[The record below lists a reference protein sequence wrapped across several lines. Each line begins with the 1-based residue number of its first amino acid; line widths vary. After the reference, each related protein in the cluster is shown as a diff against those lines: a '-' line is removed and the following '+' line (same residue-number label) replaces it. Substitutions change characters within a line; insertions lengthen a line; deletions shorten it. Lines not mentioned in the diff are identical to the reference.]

1 MHVIYVDDE
10 MPAINNFR
18 LTTAEFAEIRELHTF
33 QDGAEALAYAGLHT
47 VDVAFLDMEMPGIH
61 GLDLAR
67 ELKSRFPG
75 IRVVF
80 VTAYGQYA
88 LDAFGVDATGYLLK
102 PYTAFDIHKEL
113 AKCAWRSLPS
123 HRMVIETMPTLQV
136 LVDGVPLTLSGAKP
150 REMLALLVDRG
161 ERGFSVG
168 EGIACLWPDRP
179 ADAKTKSL
187 CRMTWKRLVQ
197 ALESFGVGDL
207 VYTADNRRHIKTDA
221 VECDLYRI
229 LSGDRQAAGKYDGNY
244 LSEYDWAD
252 ESNVRIRWAVRQA
265 EQHADVAKQ

>member
-18 LTTAEFAEIRELHTF
+18 LTTADFAEIKELHTF
-33 QDGAEALAYAGLHT
+33 QDGAEALAYAQAHA
-47 VDVAFLDMEMPGIH
+47 VDVAFLDMEMPGLH
-61 GLDLAR
+61 GLELAR
-67 ELKSRFPG
+67 ELKLRCPD
-75 IRVVF
+75 IRIVF

-88 LDAFGVDATGYLLK
+88 LEAFGVDAIGYLLK

-113 AKCAWRSLPS
+113 AKCTYRSLPS

-136 LVDGVPLTLSGAKP
+136 LVDGAPLTLAGAKP
-150 REMLALLVDRG
+150 REMLALLVDHG

-168 EGIACLWPDRP
+168 ECIACLWPDRP

-187 CRMTWKRLVQ
+187 CRMTWKRLMQ
-197 ALESFGVGDL
+197 ALESVGVGDL

-229 LSGDRQAAGKYDGNY
+229 LAGDRQAAGKYDGAY

-252 ESNVRIRWAVRQA
+252 ESNARIRWAVRQT
-265 EQHADVAKQ
+265 EQHSGAAEK